1 MVETVKPEL
10 PPTRSSRAETRREQR
25 RALIIAAAEE
35 ELRESGIAGTTLAG
49 VGERVG
55 LSKGALYYYVD
66 SRDALLALV
75 LDDGLQGIR
84 AEAER
89 LAGDDP
95 APVDEL
101 VAFGRAHVRFAVER
115 PSGPLIISNV
125 DYLAAHDRTAELLH
139 DHEEAA
145 RAIVRRAVA
154 DGSLRDVHPVVA
166 SSAFFGALNTLCRTY
181 DPDGE
186 LTLDEMID
194 ATLDLLLHGWS
205 TRSGETTRY
214 ETETS

>member
-10 PPTRSSRAETRREQR
+10 SATGRAERRREQR
-25 RALIIAAAEE
+25 RALIIAAAED
-35 ELRESGIAGTTLAG
+35 ELRESGIAGATLAG

-75 LDDGLQGIR
+75 LDDGLRGIR

-89 LAGDDP
+89 LTGGD
-95 APVDEL
+95 ASPVEEL
-101 VAFGRAHVRFAVER
+101 MEFGRAHVRFAVER

-125 DYLAAHDRTAELLH
+125 DFLAAHDRTAELLH
-139 DHEEAA
+139 EHEEHA
-145 RAIVRRAVA
+145 RSIIRRAVDA
-154 DGSLRDVHPVVA
+154 GELRAVHPVVA

-181 DPDGE
+181 DPEGE

-194 ATLDLLLHGWS
+194 ATLELLLHGWS
-205 TRSGETTRY
+205 ARA
-214 ETETS
+214 